1 MRYRALPLI
10 VLLLLTGCDQ
20 IASRQAQAPT
30 KNGVP
35 VGRFTI
41 VHSPHIQ
48 RDTMLL
54 DTATGETWELVTKDK
69 TPDSELTWVKVEM
82 SDPLPNTNSN

>member
-1 MRYRALPLI
+1 
-10 VLLLLTGCDQ
+10 
-20 IASRQAQAPT
+20 
-30 KNGVP
+30 
-35 VGRFTI
+35 
-41 VHSPHIQ
+41 
-48 RDTMLL
+48 MLL